1 MTSPAVPVLI
11 GGLFAWSIYRR
22 VRRNIG
28 RQPLHPRRAIT
39 SITILSLVSVL
50 IVGVS
55 FHSTNLLLGLGGGLL
70 LGGLLGFGW
79 TAPHAV

>member
-1 MTSPAVPVLI
+1 MTSPVVTVLI
-11 GGLFAWSIYRR
+11 GGLIAWSIYRR

-50 IVGVS
+50 IVSVS

-70 LGGLLGFGW
+70 ARRAAGFGRP
-79 TAPHAV
+79 APHAV